1 MTTKQFLTIA
11 PKITKLGIYTNLK
24 KGEHGQFLLGANM
37 FGTTE
42 NHYKIIW
49 RTYGTLSNMIIFD
62 TAERVN
68 EKLQNDGITEFI
80 AKPTKSGTMCR
91 LHNNFL
97 NF

>member
-1 MTTKQFLTIA
+1 MTTKQFLEVA
-11 PKITKLGIYTNLK
+11 PKLTQLGIYTNLK
-24 KGEHGQFLLGANM
+24 KGEHGNFLLGTGL

-49 RTYGTLSNMIIFD
+49 RTYGTLSNMVVFD

-68 EKLQNDGITEFI
+68 EKLQNAGIKEFI

-91 LHNNFL
+91 LHTL
-97 NF
+97 K